1 MSMDTRNLLIFLCIG
16 ILAGWLA
23 GKIMK
28 GSGFGLLGDMVV
40 GVIGAFVG
48 GWLFGQLGIATW
60 GLAGL
65 LVTALVGALVLLFLI
80 RLLKRA

>member
-1 MSMDTRNLLIFLCIG
+1 MTPNTRSLLIFLCIG

-40 GVIGAFVG
+40 GVIGAFLG
-48 GWLFGQLGIATW
+48 GWLFGMMGIATW
-60 GLAGL
+60 GLAGTF
-65 LVTALVGALVLLFLI
+65 VTALVGALVLLFLV